1 MYKHINPNREIKE
14 GVLVRWPEYPDR
26 LYFVRQIGIKRCGR
40 EDYCRLETIDNKHI
54 SIVPIMDLVWDDVD
68 YIEM

>member
-1 MYKHINPNREIKE
+1 MYEHINPNREIKE
-14 GVLVRWPEYPDR
+14 GVLVRWPEYPNR
-26 LYFVRQIGIKRCGR
+26 LYFVRQTGIKRCGR

-54 SIVPIMDLVWDDVD
+54 SIVPITDLVWDDVD